1 MIALNSGT
9 KNNDSMSSKDTL
21 NKQKNQSYWATVG
34 RQFRQKKT
42 AMVSFYITLF
52 LAFVAVT
59 APFLANEKPI
69 FCKYEGKM
77 YFPVV
82 KQIGV
87 DLGIGQ
93 FPKELLNVKWKDLN
107 YDFAVWP
114 LIPYLP
120 LNQDEKNSK
129 SVSPLAKQDVQST
142 YWTHWFG
149 TDELGR
155 DVLSG
160 MIHGTKTAFT
170 VGIVS
175 MFIASVIGIFF
186 GSLAGFFG
194 DTNLKMSRIRMWLNL
209 LFFFFALFYAFGVR
223 SYILSDS
230 LANGFASFLGQFLLS
245 LAIFGAIIGL
255 ANLMAMPL
263 KKIPFLAEQVA
274 FPVDMLISRSME
286 VLVSIPTFFL
296 ILLVLAVIKKPNI
309 YVIMVIIGFTSWTGI
324 ARYIRAELLR
334 IRSLEYIEA
343 AKALGYSNWR
353 TMVKHA
359 IPNALAPVLIA
370 IAFGIASAILI
381 ESSLSFL
388 GFGSGEDVTW
398 GGLLNAARSAPKAW
412 WLAIFPGFAIFI
424 TVTIFNLIGEGL
436 TDAMD
441 PRLRK

>member
-1 MIALNSGT
+1 
-9 KNNDSMSSKDTL
+9 MSSKNIS
-21 NKQKNQSYWATVG
+21 NKEKNQSYWATVG
-34 RQFRQKKT
+34 RQFRKKKT
-42 AMVSFYITLF
+42 AMVSFYITMF
-52 LAFVAVT
+52 LAFVAVS

-69 FCKYEGKM
+69 VCQYEGKI

-93 FPKELLNVKWKDLN
+93 FPQELLNVKWKDLE
-107 YDFAVWP
+107 YGFAIWP

-120 LNQDEKNSK
+120 LNQDDNNRK
-129 SVSPLAKQDVQST
+129 SVSPLADQDVPST
-142 YWTHWFG
+142 YWKHWFG

-175 MFIASVIGIFF
+175 MIIASVIGIFF

-194 DTNLKMSRIRMWLNL
+194 DTNLKMSRIRMWLNI
-209 LFFFFALFYAFGVR
+209 LFFLVALFYAFGVR

-230 LANGFASFLGQFLLS
+230 FSNGFASFFGQLGISF
-245 LAIFGAIIGL
+245 AIFAAIIGL
-255 ANLMAMPL
+255 ANLLAWPL
-263 KKIPFLAEQVA
+263 KRIPALGKHVA
-274 FPVDMLISRSME
+274 FPVDLLISRSME

-296 ILLVLAVIKKPNI
+296 ILLVLAVIEKPNI
-309 YVIMVIIGFTSWTGI
+309 YIIMVIIGFTSWTGI

-343 AKALGYSNWR
+343 AKALGYSSWR

-370 IAFGIASAILI
+370 IAFGVASAILI
-381 ESSLSFL
+381 EASLSFL

-398 GGLLNAARSAPKAW
+398 GGLLNAARGTPKAW

>member
-1 MIALNSGT
+1 M
-9 KNNDSMSSKDTL
+9 KNNDSMSSK
-21 NKQKNQSYWATVG
+21 NKSNKEKDQSYWATVG
-34 RQFRQKKT
+34 RQFRKKKT
-42 AMVSFYITLF
+42 AMVSFYITMF
-52 LAFVAVT
+52 LAFVAIT

-69 FCKYEGKM
+69 FCKYEGKI

-93 FPKELLNVKWKDLN
+93 FPQKLLNVKWKDLE
-107 YDFAVWP
+107 YDFAIWP

-120 LNQDEKNSK
+120 LNQDDRNTK
-129 SVSPLAKQDVQST
+129 SVSPLAEQDIKST
-142 YWTHWFG
+142 YWKHWFG

-209 LFFFFALFYAFGVR
+209 LFFFFAMFYAFGVR
-223 SYILSDS
+223 SYILSDALS
-230 LANGFASFLGQFLLS
+230 NGFASFLGQFLLS
-245 LAIFGAIIGL
+245 LAIFGAIIGF
-255 ANLMAMPL
+255 ANLLTMPL

-274 FPVDMLISRSME
+274 FPVDLLISRSME

-353 TMVKHA
+353 TMAKHA

-370 IAFGIASAILI
+370 IAFGVASAILI

-398 GGLLNAARSAPKAW
+398 GALLSSARQSPKAW

-424 TVTIFNLIGEGL
+424 TVTIFNLMGEGL